1 MRPLGTAHNKQ
12 IQPPRKPMRVFR
24 SAGLDRDQGAQLPL
38 PTPTI
43 KPTSEVSMQAVVFD
57 HSGEPE
63 TVLALRDISSPT
75 PNADQVLIRVSAR
88 PIQPADFL
96 FIQGRYRI
104 KPEFPQAAGLEGA
117 GTIVSCG
124 AGVSSFKA
132 GDRVAFRSKGTWAE
146 YALAPTSRVYPV
158 PPEVPDS
165 TACQF
170 SLNPLTAWGLLDE
183 CNLPASSRILATAG
197 RSVVARL
204 LVNLAQRR
212 GLTITLLVRDN
223 GRYSALNDSYQV
235 IADGASVAETLEKV
249 VSNHGEFHAALDP
262 VGGSDT
268 VALLNALAP
277 ESRLI
282 SYGILDDTDITLK
295 ASQILFRSVTWQGF
309 GIDGWLDS
317 LSAEKL
323 SIAQE
328 QLWNLLSASPD
339 LLSVADTFGLSDIQQ
354 AIASAR
360 KPARPGKTLL
370 VG

>member
-1 MRPLGTAHNKQ
+1 MKA
-12 IQPPRKPMRVFR
+12 IVFNH
-24 SAGLDRDQGAQLPL
+24 P
-38 PTPTI
+38 
-43 KPTSEVSMQAVVFD
+43 
-57 HSGEPE
+57 GEPE
-63 TVLALRDISSPT
+63 NVLAFQDISSPT

-104 KPEFPQAAGLEGA
+104 KPEFPQVAGLEGV

-124 AGVSSFKA
+124 SGVSSFKI

-146 YALAPTSRVYPV
+146 YALAPTSRIYPV
-158 PPEVPDS
+158 PPEIPDS
-165 TACQF
+165 VACQF

-183 CNLPASSRILATAG
+183 CNLKVSSRILVTAG

-204 LVNLAQRR
+204 LAHLAQRR
-212 GLTITLLVRDN
+212 GLTTTLLVRDK
-223 GRYSALNDSYQV
+223 GRYSALNDTCQV
-235 IADGASVAETLEKV
+235 IASGATVAETLEKV
-249 VSNHGEFHAALDP
+249 VNDHGEFHAALDP

-268 VALLNALAP
+268 VALINALALK
-277 ESRLI
+277 SRLI

-317 LSAEKL
+317 LSEEKL
-323 SIAQE
+323 SVAQE
-328 QLWNLLSASPD
+328 QLWNLLSASPE
-339 LLSVADTFGLSDIQQ
+339 LLSVADTFGLNDIPQ
-354 AIASAR
+354 AFAFAQ
-360 KPARPGKTLL
+360 KPAQLGKALI